1 MIEKADML
9 TEKMKNL
16 VKDDVIY
23 KTIEY
28 DESMLIGD
36 I

>member
-1 MIEKADML
+1 MIEKADKL

-16 VKDDVIY
+16 VKNDVIY

-28 DESMLIGD
+28 DEALLIGD

>member
-1 MIEKADML
+1 MIEKADKL

-16 VKDDVIY
+16 VENDVIY

>member
-1 MIEKADML
+1 MIEKADKL

-16 VKDDVIY
+16 VKNDVIY